1 MRAGVV
7 RAGVACPGVAHAE
20 VMGTPNQ
27 SLEPIRVVRAGVVGT
42 LNQSV

>member
-1 MRAGVV
+1 MQGLRARVARTGVV
-7 RAGVACPGVAHAE
+7 RK
-20 VMGTPNQ
+20 PNQ